1 VLVTKWKKFSRNAIN
16 KIAAFILFI
25 LVLLVGVNSGLNI
38 FLYVEYYES
47 VSVEKYLDSN
57 TLSNEL
63 RYSAS
68 RLEYILRKFKSEKF
82 IKSGGTVKD
91 IGISDSWQ
99 LSNLYNNFISENGY
113 EDGKEAKDLFWEQ
126 KKDEIEGIKEII
138 IKSDLANYEQI
149 IYDLNT
155 PEGLKYYAAE
165 GENICTNTDNT
176 SKDLYSAMKA
186 YVLIDGEGVN
196 IYPENG
202 DSSYSPSLLDRLKGI
217 EKGSDEIVIYAGIT
231 DEGMTNRI
239 EKWNSDRKNLI
250 QNITII
256 SICAIIA
263 VLCFIFLLIVTGKK
277 IEDEEIHCIFID
289 KIFTDINLL
298 LITSIVTISIL
309 EFDDVLNIRYTNI
322 NLMKL
327 AMLSSVSFISAA
339 FLMLFLS
346 VVRHLKKGT
355 ILKCSFV
362 FIILSKVLDIIIGI
376 IRSGPLLLKTMAAI
390 MILMMGIIFCLRY
403 PTLIVALLL
412 VTTYIVYLKINS
424 FKKIQEGVKIA
435 KEGDY
440 DNKIKLQGY
449 GEFKNLADDINTITD
464 GLKIAVQNGVKSERL
479 KTELITN
486 VSHDIK
492 TPLTSIISYV
502 DLLKR
507 EGLQSENA
515 PKYLDVLDRKSSR
528 LKTLTEDLFEAAKV
542 TSGNIAVN
550 FQKVNAND
558 LVSQILGELDEKVQE
573 SQLDFK
579 VNATEEKIFANAD
592 GRLLSRVME
601 NLLSN
606 IFKYALKSS
615 RVYIDIMATKREISI
630 CFKNVSAYELNIPV
644 DELMERFKRGD
655 ESRNSEGNGLGL
667 AIAKSLMEL
676 QKGNLEISID
686 GDLFKAEIK
695 LERYRMI
702 EEQLESNGIQ

>member
-1 VLVTKWKKFSRNAIN
+1 MLDTKWKRFSRKALN
-16 KIAAFILFI
+16 KTSAFILF
-25 LVLLVGVNSGLNI
+25 LLCLLISVNSGLNI
-38 FLYVEYYES
+38 FLNVENYES

-68 RLEYILRKFKSEKF
+68 RLEYVLRNYKSEKF
-82 IKSGGTVKD
+82 IKAGGTIKD
-91 IGISDSWQ
+91 LDIADSWQ
-99 LSNLYNNFISENGY
+99 LTNLYNNFISENGY
-113 EDGKEAKDLFWEQ
+113 EAGHEAETLFWIQ
-126 KKDEIEGIKEII
+126 KEDEIKAIKDII
-138 IKSDLANYEQI
+138 RKSDLSNYEQI

-155 PEGLKYYAAE
+155 PEGLKYYATD
-165 GENICTNTDNT
+165 GYNICTNTDDV
-176 SKDLYSAMKA
+176 KKEFYSTMKA
-186 YVLIDGEGVN
+186 YVLIDNEGVTIN
-196 IYPENG
+196 PENG
-202 DSSYSPSLLDRLKGI
+202 ENSYSPSLLERFKGI
-217 EKGSDEIVIYAGIT
+217 EEGSDETLIYVGLT
-231 DEGMTNRI
+231 DEGLATRI

-250 QNITII
+250 ENITMIA
-256 SICAIIA
+256 ICSIIA
-263 VLCFIFLLIVTGKK
+263 ILCFIFLLIVAGKR
-277 IEDEEIHCIFID
+277 IEDEEIHLNYLD
-289 KIFTDINLL
+289 KCYTDINLL
-298 LITSIVTISIL
+298 FITLIVAISIL
-309 EFDDVLNIRYTNI
+309 EYGDVLNIRYTNT

-327 AMLSSVSFISAA
+327 AMLSSVSLIAAA
-339 FLMLFLS
+339 FLGLFLS
-346 VVRHLKKGT
+346 VVKHLKKGT
-355 ILKCSFV
+355 IIKHSFIFV
-362 FIILSKVLDIIIGI
+362 SLSKILEIAIKVVGG
-376 IRSGPLLLKTMAAI
+376 GPLMLKTMASLVA
-390 MILMMGIIFCLRY
+390 LMAATIFCLRY
-403 PTLIVALLL
+403 PILLIALLL
-412 VTTYIVYLKINS
+412 ITIYIAYLKIIS
-424 FKKIQEGVKIA
+424 FKKIQDGIKIA

-440 DNKIKLQGY
+440 ENKINLQGY
-449 GEFKNLADDINTITD
+449 GEFKSLADDINTITD

-507 EGLQSENA
+507 EGLQSVNA
-515 PKYLDVLDRKSSR
+515 PKYLDVLDRKSNR

-550 FQKVNAND
+550 FQKVNVND
-558 LVSQILGELDEKVQE
+558 LISQILGELDEKIIE
-573 SQLDFK
+573 SQLEFK
-579 VNATEEKIFANAD
+579 VNATGEKIYANAD

-615 RVYIDIMATKREISI
+615 RVYIDITATKRDVSV
-630 CFKNVSAYELNIPV
+630 CFKNVSSYELNIPV

-676 QKGNLEISID
+676 QKGILELSID

-695 LERYRMI
+695 LERYRTETI
-702 EEQLESNGIQ
+702 EENS